1 MLKRA
6 TALSWWDVTDE
17 LFSHIKAEAD
27 RHFAQ
32 EERDKEEAFS
42 DLAKLKERQT
52 RMRRLFL
59 EMIGGLPEERT
70 PLQVQEVGAVQREGY
85 VIRKLIF
92 QSLPGCYVT
101 ANLYLPLGISGKRP
115 AVLFCCGHAEEAK
128 AYPPY
133 QRVMIDLV
141 SQGFV
146 VLGFDPVGQGER
158 KSYFD
163 PKTGQEL
170 IGWGTTEHDYDGN
183 RCYLTGTNI
192 ARYFV
197 WDGIRALD
205 YLISRPEVDP
215 ERIGVTGT
223 SGGGTQTCYLMVAD
237 ERIRAAV
244 PCCFIT
250 SRQIYLK
257 TGNPHDAEQN
267 LLGAI
272 QHGFNYDDF
281 LLCFAPRPVL
291 IGAVTYD
298 FFPIEGTLQTFDRAR
313 RAYKLCGAEDKVDLV
328 VATGEHEYAKKLR
341 EACVHWFSRYLM
353 GKEVDFHEP
362 EFEVESPETLW
373 CLPHGQVR
381 LDLPDYKGVYEQ
393 NKDYA
398 RRLPLSDFDL
408 NDLQAVQAQ
417 LKKLLGWKEER
428 IPIRPRIR
436 RIDEDKIGELNV
448 LTQHIFF
455 FSEEGVAVGGM
466 RYTPDEFKGTVLL
479 LLEGG
484 TADIDQEETLILKHL
499 CRGWSVF
506 VFDVRGVG
514 DSKQRQINAVSENDL
529 RRGAE
534 FLLAHDAIMLGRPL
548 SGMRAWDVVRGYEF
562 LNQQDQKPIR
572 LHAKGPYA
580 SMYALFAAVIEEGFE
595 EVRLEGFPGAL
606 RHIVEDRFYQW
617 HIKGVVPG
625 LLKYFDLPDLVRLL
639 GRKVHLDVEE

>member
-1 MLKRA
+1 MVTFVRKVTMLKRA

-52 RMRRLFL
+52 RMWRLFL

-70 PLQVQEVGAVQREGY
+70 PLQVQEVGAVRREGY

-244 PCCFIT
+244 PCTFIT

-298 FFPIEGTLQTFDRAR
+298 FFPIEGTLQTFERAR
-313 RAYKLCGAEDKVDLV
+313 RAYKLYGAEDKVELV
-328 VATGEHEYAKKLR
+328 VVTGEHEYAKKLR
-341 EACVHWFSRYLM
+341 EACVRWFCLHLM
-353 GKEVDFHEP
+353 GKKMEFQEP
-362 EFEVESPETLW
+362 EFEVESLETLW

-381 LDLPDYKGVYEQ
+381 IDLPNPNEGEAKISSYIRSGKWKYVVCHSYAEAHDFQWYAISQLKPLLNKRIKPWDTSRSERYQELLTQMLKSQPLGCNELYGRPTGPGVY
-393 NKDYA
+393 
-398 RRLPLSDFDL
+398 
-408 NDLQAVQAQ
+408 
-417 LKKLLGWKEER
+417 
-428 IPIRPRIR
+428 
-436 RIDEDKIGELNV
+436 
-448 LTQHIFF
+448 
-455 FSEEGVAVGGM
+455 
-466 RYTPDEFKGTVLL
+466 LL
-479 LLEGG
+479 LHQH
-484 TADIDQEETLILKHL
+484 AP
-499 CRGWSVF
+499 
-506 VFDVRGVG
+506 
-514 DSKQRQINAVSENDL
+514 SEFYRWL
-529 RRGAE
+529 
-534 FLLAHDAIMLGRPL
+534 
-548 SGMRAWDVVRGYEF
+548 
-562 LNQQDQKPIR
+562 
-572 LHAKGPYA
+572 
-580 SMYALFAAVIEEGFE
+580 E
-595 EVRLEGFPGAL
+595 EV
-606 RHIVEDRFYQW
+606 
-617 HIKGVVPG
+617 
-625 LLKYFDLPDLVRLL
+625 
-639 GRKVHLDVEE
+639 